1 MRPIINKNK
10 KTKKNINVVEFW
22 HLYKIFKLDIFKHFF
37 LTTICTLLTIF
48 ILSTSDFLIQNK
60 SSKSHEGCCG
70 NSYSHLSHKVISKE
84 DKEEMTKTLND
95 STNNY
100 LPLFGKAANI
110 VKVFNKKNL
119 TKNEFALLLSLVI
132 IIYSLLKYY
141 DLYLENNIALKSS
154 IYLKNKTLEKFR
166 NLEFE
171 LKNEKKDEIKTI
183 CETDSEIVADS
194 WCHLYNHAYH
204 NLLSII
210 FSIYFRSNELIK
222 MNKLSLFLS
231 FFWILL
237 FNFIYIFILNIIVS
251 KEDIN
256 KEHLTKEISSIYKEI
271 SNSVLIESMGLSS
284 HYQKSQIKI
293 ANDGTK
299 IRNIINKLSSL
310 NSSIYLLLLEIYIY
324 IILLTSSKPFSN
336 SLKNYSVIMLIS
348 HSFGEVL
355 TCFREYPSY
364 SSSLLKI
371 NNFLSLPE
379 KNENLDKNSISQEE
393 IKKVIFSN
401 IDFKYIKNEKMLLN
415 KYNKE
420 FNYSEINNLSG
431 RNGTGKSTIIYLLL
445 GMLKPLTGKILIE
458 FENGKFLDL
467 NKDINLKEW
476 KEKAIAYCSH
486 DNLIEYGSTGQKQI
500 ENIKNILKSK
510 RTAKIFIFDEASNAL
525 DKNKQ
530 KFLYK
535 IINKLLKN
543 KKIIIFVKH

>member
-1 MRPIINKNK
+1 MKPINERKEIYRDR
-10 KTKKNINVVEFW
+10 NIIGFW

-37 LTTICTLLTIF
+37 LTTACTLLTIF
-48 ILSTSDFLIQNK
+48 ILSTSDFLIQN
-60 SSKSHEGCCG
+60 SSNKNYEGCCG
-70 NSYSHLSHKVISKE
+70 NSNSHLPHKVIS
-84 DKEEMTKTLND
+84 EEEEITKILND

-100 LPLFGKAANI
+100 LPLFGKAADI
-110 VKVFNKKNL
+110 VKAFNKKSL
-119 TKNEFALLLSLVI
+119 TKNEFALLLSLMIV
-132 IIYSLLKYY
+132 IYSLLKYY
-141 DLYLENNIALKSS
+141 DSYLENNIALKSS

-171 LKNEKKDEIKTI
+171 LKNEKKDEIKTVS
-183 CETDSEIVADS
+183 ETDSEIVADS

-210 FSIYFRSNELIK
+210 FSIYFRSKELMK
-222 MNKLSLFLS
+222 MNKLSLLLS

-237 FNFIYIFILNIIVS
+237 FNFIYIFILNIITL
-251 KEDIN
+251 KEDKN
-256 KEHLTKEISSIYKEI
+256 KEHLTKETSSIYKEI
-271 SNSVLIESMGLSS
+271 SNSILIESMGLSS
-284 HYQKSQIKI
+284 HYQKSQTKI
-293 ANDGTK
+293 ANEGIK
-299 IRNIINKLSSL
+299 IRNVINKLGSL

-324 IILLTSSKPFSN
+324 IILLASSKPFSS

-348 HSFGEVL
+348 HSLGEVL

-379 KNENLDKNSISQEE
+379 KNENLNKDSICQEE

-401 IDFKYIKNEKMLLN
+401 VDFKYIKNEKKLLN
-415 KYNKE
+415 KYNKV
-420 FNYSEINNLSG
+420 FDYSEINNLSG

-445 GMLKPLTGKILIE
+445 GMLKPLNGKILIE
-458 FENGKFLDL
+458 LENGKFLDL
-467 NKDINLKEW
+467 NEDINLKEW
-476 KEKAIAYCSH
+476 KEKIISYCSH
-486 DNLIEYGSTGQKQI
+486 NNLIEYGSTGQKQI

-510 RTAKIFIFDEASNAL
+510 RTAKIFVFDEASNAL
-525 DKNKQ
+525 DENRQ